1 MLGQVRLYGQRFIQ
15 YASPYDLQEVGIFF
29 RLEFPAENHGPGD
42 LGLKMIANN
51 SLDDFKLFRSTIF
64 QNYFVYLFID

>member
-29 RLEFPAENHGPGD
+29 PTRIPGRKSRTRRSRLEHDRKQYFRRFEIILVGNF
-42 LGLKMIANN
+42 
-51 SLDDFKLFRSTIF
+51 SKLFC
-64 QNYFVYLFID
+64 LFIY